1 MHELLHLPNLN
12 FDWVRTSIATIIKD
26 FLIEYKELMNDS
38 KAFLKAYNNFL
49 QQKKSTSNAPTSNI
63 MGQAS
68 STKVESKI
76 VIVEN
81 QDGASQWCKK
91 Q

>member
-81 QDGASQWCKK
+81 QDGPSQWCKK